1 LTIYFREKEIVT
13 PGQLLSDEGQ
23 KPGEGTYAEG
33 KNVFAAQTG
42 LAVPGKTIISVVPI
56 RGPYVPKPGDDI
68 VGVVVDT
75 RLGAVEVDIGHQ
87 NTATMRFSP
96 RLRRAPA
103 DTKLGDVVTGKISYR
118 GLKGLFLDEREG
130 ITKIRKGLL
139 VTLTPTKIPRLIGR
153 KGSMI
158 SVIKRETGCQLH
170 VGRNGLIVVSGGS
183 PTKELAAVSAIRL
196 IEEGAHTSGLTDRVT
211 EYLKKA

>member
-1 LTIYFREKEIVT
+1 MTIYFREKEIVT

-33 KNVFAAQTG
+33 KNIFAAQTG
-42 LAVPGKTIISVVPI
+42 LAVPGKTIISVIPI
-56 RGPYVPKPGDDI
+56 RGPYVPKPGDNI

-75 RLGAVEVDIGHQ
+75 RPGAVEVDVGHQ
-87 NTATMRFSP
+87 NTAIMKVSP
-96 RLRRAPA
+96 RLRAPA
-103 DTKLGDVVTGKISYR
+103 DVKLGDVVTGKISYR

-139 VTLTPTKIPRLIGR
+139 ITLTPTKIPRLIGR

-158 SVIKRETGCQLH
+158 NVIKRETGCQLH
-170 VGRNGLIVVSGGS
+170 VGRNGLIVVSGAS
-183 PTKELAAVSAIRL
+183 PSKELAAVSAIRL
-196 IEEGAHTSGLTDRVT
+196 IEERAHTSGLTDRVT

>member
-33 KNVFAAQTG
+33 KNIFAAQTG
-42 LAVPGKTIISVVPI
+42 LAVPGKTIISVIPI
-56 RGPYVPKPGDDI
+56 RGPYVPKPGDNI

-75 RLGAVEVDIGHQ
+75 RPGAVEVDVGHQ
-87 NTATMRFSP
+87 NTAIMKVSP
-96 RLRRAPA
+96 RLRAPA
-103 DTKLGDVVTGKISYR
+103 DVKLGDVVTGKISYR

-139 VTLTPTKIPRLIGR
+139 ITLTPTKIPRLIGR

-158 SVIKRETGCQLH
+158 NVIKRETGCQLH
-170 VGRNGLIVVSGGS
+170 VGRNGLIVVSGAS
-183 PTKELAAVSAIRL
+183 PSKELAAVSAIRL
-196 IEEGAHTSGLTDRVT
+196 IEERAHTSGLTDRVT

>member
-1 LTIYFREKEIVT
+1 MTIYFREKEIVT

-33 KNVFAAQTG
+33 KNIFAAQTG
-42 LAVPGKTIISVVPI
+42 LAVPGKTIISVIPI
-56 RGPYVPKPGDDI
+56 RGPYVPKPGDNI

-75 RLGAVEVDIGHQ
+75 RPGAVEVDVGHQ
-87 NTATMRFSP
+87 NTAIMKVSP
-96 RLRRAPA
+96 RLRAPA
-103 DTKLGDVVTGKISYR
+103 DVKLGDVVTGKISYR

-158 SVIKRETGCQLH
+158 NVIKRETGCQLH
-170 VGRNGLIVVSGGS
+170 VGRNGLIVVSGAS
-183 PTKELAAVSAIRL
+183 PSKELAAVSAIRL
-196 IEEGAHTSGLTDRVT
+196 IEERAHTSGLTDRVT